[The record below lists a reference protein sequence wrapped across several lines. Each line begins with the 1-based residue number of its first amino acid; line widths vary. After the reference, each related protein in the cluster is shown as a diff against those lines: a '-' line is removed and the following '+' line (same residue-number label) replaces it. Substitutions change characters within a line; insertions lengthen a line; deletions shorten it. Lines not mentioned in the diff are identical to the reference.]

1 LVISL
6 PVLGNVILQGKHMP
20 QSSQIQATPRP
31 PRVKLAGSVLV
42 MLRLENGR
50 HVRGKLHQVSVTGG
64 LLHMEQ
70 PLDEGIKIEVM
81 FHVGSSTVRSKA
93 AMLFPMWATK
103 GCLQPFR
110 FIDFSEEDRCQLE
123 TTLQTLLDLGAATT
137 TFP

>member
-1 LVISL
+1 
-6 PVLGNVILQGKHMP
+6 MP
-20 QSSQIQATPRP
+20 QSTQEQVAARP

-42 MLRLENGR
+42 LLRLESGR

-70 PLDEGIKIEVM
+70 PIDEGIKVEVM
-81 FHVGSSTVRSKA
+81 FHVGSATVRSKG

-110 FIDFSEEDRCQLE
+110 FVDFGEEDRAKLAA
-123 TTLQTLLDLGAATT
+123 TLQTLLDLGAATT
-137 TFP
+137 SFP

>member
-1 LVISL
+1 MTHS
-6 PVLGNVILQGKHMP
+6 P
-20 QSSQIQATPRP
+20 QAATRP

-50 HVRGKLHQVSVTGG
+50 HVRAKLHQVSVTGG
-64 LLHMEQ
+64 LLHLDQ

-81 FHVGSSTVRSKA
+81 FHVGSQTVRSRG

-110 FIDFSEEDRCQLE
+110 FIDFKEEDRANLDA
-123 TTLQTLLDLGAATT
+123 TLQTLLEVGAATT
-137 TFP
+137 SFP

>member
-1 LVISL
+1 MAH
-6 PVLGNVILQGKHMP
+6 P
-20 QSSQIQATPRP
+20 SQAAPRP

-50 HVRGKLHQVSVTGG
+50 HIRGNLHQISVTGG
-64 LLHMEQ
+64 LLHLEQ

-81 FHVGSSTVRSKA
+81 FHVGSQTVRSRG

-110 FIDFSEEDRCQLE
+110 FLDFNEEDRSKLDA
-123 TTLQTLLDLGAATT
+123 TLQTLLDVGAATT
-137 TFP
+137 SFP

>member
-1 LVISL
+1 
-6 PVLGNVILQGKHMP
+6 M
-20 QSSQIQATPRP
+20 PRP

-42 MLRLENGR
+42 LLRLENGR
-50 HVRGKLHQVSVTGG
+50 PVRGKLHQVSVTGG

-70 PLDEGIKIEVM
+70 PLDEGIKVEVM
-81 FHVGSSTVRSKA
+81 FHIGSYTVRSKG

-110 FIDFSEEDRCQLE
+110 FVDLSKEDRGQLA

-137 TFP
+137 SFP

>member
-1 LVISL
+1 MA
-6 PVLGNVILQGKHMP
+6 H
-20 QSSQIQATPRP
+20 SSPTPTRP
-31 PRVKLAGSVLV
+31 PRVKLAGAVLV

-64 LLHMEQ
+64 LLHLEQ

-81 FHVGSSTVRSKA
+81 FHVGSQTVRSRG

-110 FIDFSEEDRCQLE
+110 FIDFAEEERAKLDA
-123 TTLQTLLDLGAATT
+123 TIQTLLEVGAATT
-137 TFP
+137 SFP